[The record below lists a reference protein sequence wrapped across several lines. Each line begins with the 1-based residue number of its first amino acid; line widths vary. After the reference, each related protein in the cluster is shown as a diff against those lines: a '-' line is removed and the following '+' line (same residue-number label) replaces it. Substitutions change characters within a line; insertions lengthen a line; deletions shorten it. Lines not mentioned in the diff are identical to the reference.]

1 MHLVFLP
8 LETNVVIHSA
18 AAVRFD
24 EPIRIAM
31 EMNVIAVKEV
41 IKLVRD
47 MKVIHLFSTYGSKDP
62 FSGPRPLFFPQPKT
76 PGELLSFIFFAAF
89 RHRNSSIKIYSC
101 LIF

>member
-1 MHLVFLP
+1 MSAFVIGPQWFRFVP

-24 EPIRIAM
+24 EPLRIAM

-47 MKVIHLFSTYGSKDP
+47 IKVNYSYILITFSDP
-62 FSGPRPLFFPQPKT
+62 YRVVQEFFRLKT
-76 PGELLSFIFFAAF
+76 PKNWTVRPVQLL
-89 RHRNSSIKIYSC
+89 NKGNEK
-101 LIF
+101 